1 MFIYNLKH
9 TYESAEGKFQPF
21 FFEDK
26 TRGKWDKVESIKEEK
41 I

>member
-1 MFIYNLKH
+1 MRAQRGSFNH
-9 TYESAEGKFQPF
+9 